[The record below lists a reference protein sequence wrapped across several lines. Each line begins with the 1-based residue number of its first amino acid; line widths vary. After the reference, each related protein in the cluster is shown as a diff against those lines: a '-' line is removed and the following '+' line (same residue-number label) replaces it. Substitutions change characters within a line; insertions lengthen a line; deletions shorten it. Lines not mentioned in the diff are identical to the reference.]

1 MIVKISESI
10 INEALKP
17 SEFRDL
23 MKVGRELAVERIN
36 QIWPRL
42 EAMADAKNRSGD
54 RLYFNIEQ
62 SNDLDLLQKNSNEKS
77 VAASLETEY
86 LMVISKHPYD
96 IGGMST
102 NRSWTSCMNLRGGEN
117 SNYVPIDISQGTI
130 ISYLIQR
137 NDKNIQDP
145 VSRILIKPYMEQDG
159 RNDILYG
166 IERDLV
172 KYGRNNEKYIKKL
185 ISVLDKAQE
194 EKTGIFEIDNN
205 LYLDSD
211 KRWIT
216 KINDKQIEELQNKIK
231 NQVKELRDGLTFE
244 IITKKFPWLYEKNV
258 VFKDAILGFEGE
270 YLKWYDGI
278 WINGVWKG
286 GYWENG
292 VWRNGIWEKG
302 VWDNGVWEKGIWK
315 KGNWLDGRWED
326 GDWEKGNWKKGIW
339 KQGTWI
345 YGYWEGGSWEGG
357 SWRDGTW
364 KNGTWKNGW
373 WFTGTWKNG
382 TWRDGIWKNGV
393 WENGN
398 WKKGVWING
407 IWQGGDWKNGTWK
420 KGVWGGGKWVQG
432 IWEEGKIWNQEE
444 REYIESNTPPK

>member
-1 MIVKISESI
+1 
-10 INEALKP
+10 
-17 SEFRDL
+17 
-23 MKVGRELAVERIN
+23 
-36 QIWPRL
+36 
-42 EAMADAKNRSGD
+42 
-54 RLYFNIEQ
+54 
-62 SNDLDLLQKNSNEKS
+62 
-77 VAASLETEY
+77 
-86 LMVISKHPYD
+86 MVISKHPYD

-117 SNYVPIDISQGTI
+117 SNYVPIDVRQGTI

-185 ISVLDKAQE
+185 ISVLDKTQE

-216 KINDKQIEELQNKIK
+216 KINDKQIEEFQNKIK
-231 NQVKELRDGLTFE
+231 NQIKELRDGLTFE

-292 VWRNGIWEKG
+292 VWRNGVWEKG
-302 VWDNGVWEKGIWK
+302 MWDNGVWKKGIWK

-345 YGYWEGGSWEGG
+345 YGSWQGGSWEGG